1 MTQPSLRP
9 QDVLVLAK
17 LLAYQGPRPPMA
29 QMSVDLS
36 ISSSEVHVALKRL
49 ALSHLVSSDTD
60 RNRPLQKAVE
70 EFLVHGVKYAFP
82 AKRGEVTRG
91 LTTSYAARPL
101 SQYIDPGSELPP
113 VWPCPE
119 GQYRGVSLE
128 PLYKTAPS
136 AALLDR
142 RLYELLALIDA
153 LREGRARE
161 RKLAEKELSIRL
173 RHQFDDKS
181 EQDPTRRRR

>member
-1 MTQPSLRP
+1 
-9 QDVLVLAK
+9 
-17 LLAYQGPRPPMA
+17 MA

-36 ISSSEVHVALKRL
+36 ISSSEVHAALKRL

-113 VWPCPE
+113 VCPA
-119 GQYRGVSLE
+119 RKVSIGVSVSNPCTKRHLQ
-128 PLYKTAPS
+128 LRSSTDGCMSYSPS
-136 AALLDR
+136 STR
-142 RLYELLALIDA
+142 CVKDA
-153 LREGRARE
+153 LESVS
-161 RKLAEKELSIRL
+161 L
-173 RHQFDDKS
+173 
-181 EQDPTRRRR
+181 PRRN